1 MGQVV
6 ICPPI
11 VNGNIKSLIAFGN
24 NYLIKPVI
32 VNINIQML
40 KKKGHLFAILKNLNS
55 FVANNRQ
62 TVHFNKQFVDLTTT
76 NTGIK

>member
-1 MGQVV
+1 MGQAA
-6 ICPPI
+6 IRLALCK
-11 VNGNIKSLIAFGN
+11 GNVKSFTTFGN
-24 NYLIKPVI
+24 NYLINPVI
-32 VNINIQML
+32 ININIQML

-55 FVANNRQ
+55 FVANNRH